1 MSVHVEAI
9 LDTHQKTNKHNY
21 FMSVHV
27 EVILDTHQKTN
38 IIIIIIYTN
47 FLIIFN

>member
-1 MSVHVEAI
+1 MSVHVEMI
-9 LDTHQKTNKHNY
+9 LDTHQNTNKHNY

-27 EVILDTHQKTN
+27 EVILGTHQKKH
-38 IIIIIIYTN
+38 IILIIIYTN